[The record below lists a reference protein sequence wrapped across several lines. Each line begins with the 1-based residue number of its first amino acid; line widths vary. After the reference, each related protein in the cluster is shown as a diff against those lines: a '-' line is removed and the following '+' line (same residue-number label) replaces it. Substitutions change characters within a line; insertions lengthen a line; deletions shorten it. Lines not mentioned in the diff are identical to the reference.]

1 MCIAM
6 SHQGEFEDTKDDP
19 ISFSLL
25 EMIYFA
31 HFTYTCIHIT
41 CVDTVTYTN
50 FFITLYISLK
60 KNIYIRKTLKTVS
73 LSIHVTLKYTKC
85 VYSSSNT

>member
-60 KNIYIRKTLKTVS
+60 KTFTLGKHSFSLNTCNLKIYQMRLFFI
-73 LSIHVTLKYTKC
+73 
-85 VYSSSNT
+85 